1 MKIWYIWG
9 TALEPLEVKA
19 QSFDDALEV
28 ARKINPKYDTGKLKC
43 IIQAPYDTTRFKFA
57 DPLSEPII
65 SSIREKRIKERR
77 EERRKEK

>member
-28 ARKINPKYDTGKLKC
+28 ARKINPKYDTGKK
-43 IIQAPYDTTRFKFA
+43 A
-57 DPLSEPII
+57 
-65 SSIREKRIKERR
+65 
-77 EERRKEK
+77 